1 MLNSLK
7 TTFGFIGHA
16 IKARSPIG
24 LFDDKLG
31 DFFNYLGLYQ
41 GLVPSGQPND
51 CQLVAISESSE
62 SGYIRVLNLAP
73 NSKLENAGIDEALSV
88 LGKVRLMGL
97 DL

>member
-16 IKARSPIG
+16 IKARSPIV

-31 DFFNYLGLYQ
+31 DFFSYLGLYQ
-41 GLVPSGQPND
+41 GLGPSGQPND
-51 CQLVAISESSE
+51 CQLVAISE

-73 NSKLENAGIDEALSV
+73 NSKLENAGIDEARSV
-88 LGKVRLMGL
+88 LEKVRLVGL